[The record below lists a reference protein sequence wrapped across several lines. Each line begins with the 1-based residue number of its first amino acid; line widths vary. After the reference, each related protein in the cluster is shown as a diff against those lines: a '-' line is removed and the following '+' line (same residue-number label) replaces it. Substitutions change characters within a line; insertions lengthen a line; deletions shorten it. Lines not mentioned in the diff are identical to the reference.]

1 VVTRQSGHL
10 DLLAAELADRA
21 FALARALQPFNWR
34 AIAESHLQLYAQLLR
49 EKA

>member
-1 VVTRQSGHL
+1 MSRQSGHL

-34 AIAESHLQLYAQLLR
+34 AIAESHLQLYARLPR
-49 EKA
+49 RDA